1 MTVALIDSGLG
12 LLPTSAWLRRLRP
25 ELDLLLSM
33 DPDGAPWGPK
43 PAQWVV
49 DRVVAAADR
58 AVGLGAEVVVL
69 PCNTAS
75 VTALDHVRT
84 HLGDSIPVIG
94 TVPAIKPAAAVSRSV
109 AIWATAATTASAY
122 QADLIAR
129 FGNGSHVVGVACHGL
144 ADAIDLG
151 DTDRIAAAV
160 DAAVA
165 STPDSCDAV
174 VLGCTHYP
182 LVADL
187 ITERLPA
194 GVTLFDSA
202 RAVAAQTLRR
212 IDALGRDVGGGGTVS
227 VLVSGRP
234 GALPASA
241 GVYADGRELVV
252 PVRSVEDSPMRSVED
267 SPMRGVEDLPMRSVD
282 ESRMR

>member
-25 ELDLLLSM
+25 ELDLLLSL

-43 PAQWVV
+43 PAEWVTDRVLAAV
-49 DRVVAAADR
+49 DRV
-58 AVGLGAEVVVL
+58 VGLGAEVVVL

-75 VTALDHVRT
+75 VTALDEVRA
-84 HLGDSIPVIG
+84 HLGDAIPVIG
-94 TVPAIKPAAAVSRSV
+94 TVPAIKPAAAASRSV

-129 FGNGSHVVGVACHGL
+129 FGNGADVVGVACHGL
-144 ADAIDLG
+144 ADAIDVG
-151 DTDRIAAAV
+151 DAESVRAAI

-165 STPDSCDAV
+165 GTPGDCDAV

-182 LVADL
+182 LVADE
-187 ITERLPA
+187 ITARLPA

-202 RAVAAQTLRR
+202 PAVAAQTLRR
-212 IDALGRDVGGGGTVS
+212 IDRLGRELRGSGSVS
-227 VLVSGRP
+227 VLLSGRP
-234 GALPASA
+234 GGLPASA
-241 GVYADGRELVV
+241 LSYRAGRELAA
-252 PVRSVEDSPMRSVED
+252 PAR
-267 SPMRGVEDLPMRSVD
+267 
-282 ESRMR
+282 